1 MHMNRLTIGKK
12 HNNPYGYHMLSSGY
26 SSHNDSYAS
35 LNKNVFII
43 PGIIYKII
51 NQIIIL
57 NN

>member
-1 MHMNRLTIGKK
+1 MHRLTTGKK
-12 HNNPYGYHMLSSGY
+12 HNSPYAYHMSS
-26 SSHNDSYAS
+26 SEHDSHNDSYAS

>member
-1 MHMNRLTIGKK
+1 MNKLTTGKK
-12 HNNPYGYHMLSSGY
+12 HNSPYAYHMSSSEHG
-26 SSHNDSYAS
+26 SHNESYAS

>member
-1 MHMNRLTIGKK
+1 MNRLTIGKK
-12 HNNPYGYHMLSSGY
+12 HNSPYAYHMSSSEH

-35 LNKNVFII
+35 LNKNIFII

-57 NN
+57 NS